1 MFGVKVKRSR
11 LWIPALGGV
20 IAIGFFINFVLAP
33 HIESCRPINWLEL
46 FAPFALIT
54 GIGSIRDIKLRKFI
68 YLGPLDIKPLDKK
81 KVLSNK
87 LWIPSIGWCLV
98 LGYANNLILAQFIES
113 FKVVDS
119 YALGVTLFTLLG
131 ISGYRDVGIYRE
143 EKTHNPSIQ
152 IPTQEESEKAK
163 PADF

>member
-1 MFGVKVKRSR
+1 M
-11 LWIPALGGV
+11 WIPALGGV
-20 IAIGFFINFVLAP
+20 IAIGFFVNFVLAP
-33 HIESCRPINWLEL
+33 HIEACRPISWVEL

-54 GIGSIRDIKLRKFI
+54 GIGSIRDIKLRKFL

-87 LWIPSIGWCLV
+87 LWIPAIGWCLV
-98 LGYANNLILAQFIES
+98 LGYANNLILAQFIEA
-113 FKVVDS
+113 FKTVDS
-119 YALGVTLFTLLG
+119 YGLGVTLFTLLG

-143 EKTHNPSIQ
+143 EKAHNPAVQ
-152 IPTQEESEKAK
+152 TPTEEESEAAK